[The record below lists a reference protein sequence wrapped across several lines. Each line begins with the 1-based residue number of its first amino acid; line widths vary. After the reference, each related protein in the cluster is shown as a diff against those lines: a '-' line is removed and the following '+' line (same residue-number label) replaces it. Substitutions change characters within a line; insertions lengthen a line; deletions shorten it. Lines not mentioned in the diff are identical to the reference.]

1 MDWIEIMNDVTRKV
15 NIFAE
20 SLFLQLLIF
29 EKLFFKRNKTMSI
42 TCVSIHF

>member
-29 EKLFFKRNKTMSI
+29 EKLFLKGIKQ
-42 TCVSIHF
+42 C